1 MPFLY
6 RENRE
11 IYPIFT
17 IWKFGSNIIKGSIL
31 AFIIFYFVCFSDFG
45 RIINKRGDYGTLWYM
60 SLKTYSNIIVSV
72 NLTLFLSMR
81 YITFLFPLIMRTSS
95 FLLYIIF
102 IIIVEYMTLFN
113 SCGVIFHTLTTSQF
127 YLAGF

>member
-6 RENRE
+6 RESRE
-11 IYPIFT
+11 IHPIFSL
-17 IWKFGSNIIKGSIL
+17 WKFAFNLIKGFLFAIV
-31 AFIIFYFVCFSDFG
+31 IFYLICFSDFG

-60 SLKTYSNIIVSV
+60 SLKTYTNIIFSV

-81 YITFLFPLIMRTSS
+81 YITFLFPLIMVTSS

-102 IIIVEYMTLFN
+102 LIIVQYMTLF
-113 SCGVIFHTLTTSQF
+113 
-127 YLAGF
+127 